1 MFSCN
6 IIGNM
11 TSNREQSTMS
21 IMRTEIWTSSECG
34 AGCWKRDRERERAR
48 VVNDSSLNDTVCH
61 TTEIINHLKASP
73 SSNVIPSI
81 TALAVTTITTEHH
94 HKKKYKTSH

>member
-1 MFSCN
+1 
-6 IIGNM
+6 
-11 TSNREQSTMS
+11 MS
-21 IMRTEIWTSSECG
+21 VG
-34 AGCWKRDRERERAR
+34 LDAGKERERERAR

-81 TALAVTTITTEHH
+81 TALAVTTITTEHQ
-94 HKKKYKTSH
+94 HKKKISNIALNVRMRSSPLMS